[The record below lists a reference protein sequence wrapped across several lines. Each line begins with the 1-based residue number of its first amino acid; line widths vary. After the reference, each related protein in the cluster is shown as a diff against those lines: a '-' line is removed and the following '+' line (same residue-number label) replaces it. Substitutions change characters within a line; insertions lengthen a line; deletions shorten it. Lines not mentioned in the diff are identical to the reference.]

1 MRDITQKVLEEI
13 KSLEVEYSG
22 NAPMSILLANM
33 KEQGVPES
41 KVGVALDTLVSK
53 KIVREVAEGYF
64 RVSINGQPRGV
75 NMNKVNKNQLTKE
88 QNDFRTLVCNN
99 KSKIYK
105 AQEEAP
111 FLTHRGVQIAFGGCG
126 EQAFRYK
133 VALDLGLSD
142 KEPVENVVL
151 YLDWND
157 SALYD
162 EGGIASQLKELL
174 EEQAVQ
180 NVALRPVKISIGG
193 K

>member
-1 MRDITQKVLEEI
+1 MRDINQKVLEEI
-13 KSLEVEYSG
+13 KSLEVEYPG
-22 NAPMSILLANM
+22 NVPMSILLLNM
-33 KEQGVPES
+33 KEKGIPES
-41 KVGVALDTLVSK
+41 KVGVALDTLINK
-53 KIVREVAEGYF
+53 NIVREVSKGYF
-64 RVSINGQPRGV
+64 SVSINGKSRGV
-75 NMNKVNKNQLTKE
+75 NMNKNVNQLTKE

-142 KEPVENVVL
+142 KEPIENVVL

-180 NVALRPVKISIGG
+180 NVALKPIKISIGG